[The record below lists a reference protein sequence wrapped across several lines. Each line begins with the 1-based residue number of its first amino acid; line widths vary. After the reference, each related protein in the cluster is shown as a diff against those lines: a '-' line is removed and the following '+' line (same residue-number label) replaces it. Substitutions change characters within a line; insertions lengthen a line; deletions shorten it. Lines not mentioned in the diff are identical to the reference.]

1 MLSLGV
7 TLVMTPLSHAYTGY
21 TSFRGAVY
29 STMSHIGL
37 GATVCTNGYPNTLS
51 HLESDEIPP
60 RPSLYDR
67 HAVFKDLLISSLKGE
82 TSSTRSVKIT
92 PPNFR
97 CEVWLSLA
105 FQRMV
110 ASHLPLLRSNR
121 FRRWQP
127 SEVPSLVE
135 AVRFPRG
142 LAVSFPRVSQVFPWE
157 GRRYSSSERFANRT
171 ISYLALSDRRIRTCT
186 FRIWG

>member
-1 MLSLGV
+1 MPYLR
-7 TLVMTPLSHAYTGY
+7 
-21 TSFRGAVY
+21 TSFGT
-29 STMSHIGL
+29 S
-37 GATVCTNGYPNTLS
+37 
-51 HLESDEIPP
+51 
-60 RPSLYDR
+60 
-67 HAVFKDLLISSLKGE
+67 GE
-82 TSSTRSVKIT
+82 PSSTRSVKIT

-97 CEVWLSLA
+97 CEVCLSLA

-121 FRRWQP
+121 FRWWQP

-157 GRRYSSSERFANRT
+157 GRRYSSSEWFANRT

-186 FRIWG
+186 FRIWGWLPACRSLPINLGRQCCYISDFDTPLWWQ